1 MVRKPLDVML
11 YQSDRRGDLHGE
23 LSEGCFGGG
32 AGKHIGGAGIVP
44 GHEADLVLDRFLEVV
59 GLGRLRVL
67 AETDGDNVAVGVGIN
82 ELPDR
87 AAIAEDDARA
97 LEGQASAL
105 RSGTRKGTPIAVVSQ
120 LEISSACEAGTSTR
134 WRGWRISRR

>member
-1 MVRKPLDVML
+1 ML
-11 YQSDRRGDLHGE
+11 RQSDRGGDLHGE
-23 LSEGCFGGG
+23 LAERCFGGG

-59 GLGRLRVL
+59 GLRRLCVL
-67 AETDGDNVAVGVGIN
+67 AEANGDDVAIGIRIN
-82 ELPDR
+82 ELSDR
-87 AAIAEDDARA
+87 AAIAKDDACA